1 MLRKYNEFILEKL
14 GVPDGIINSSKIL
27 LQNIINCFKLSIDDK
42 VNPDPDSNKCSFI
55 TNLESPVKIGDMEL
69 NDVELMINIYFD
81 NKYENPEVMSWG
93 VAHPS
98 TIDSDIKSNKINL
111 DKKNLKL
118 RIMIDF
124 ISKENN
130 GFSKFINKLE
140 SERDRNIGIVSHELK
155 HLYDH
160 YMIGKIIISDAI
172 DYSVWARFRT
182 GVKEIDKFMFYLYL
196 TSKEESLVRSS
207 EIAGELESLSLK
219 KSEFKD
225 FLMKSDLYKNLIEMR
240 DFRFDDMK
248 RNMLKNIDQIKDTF
262 IGIPEDESDQDII
275 DNILYGVYE
284 DIVEDSSNK
293 MISFIDPDGIKRL
306 IGAIK
311 KEENDF
317 YSKFLKK
324 RFSFKNHDDFF
335 IFGKKR
341 LTLKLIK

>member
-1 MLRKYNEFILEKL
+1 
-14 GVPDGIINSSKIL
+14 
-27 LQNIINCFKLSIDDK
+27 
-42 VNPDPDSNKCSFI
+42 
-55 TNLESPVKIGDMEL
+55 
-69 NDVELMINIYFD
+69 
-81 NKYENPEVMSWG
+81 
-93 VAHPS
+93 
-98 TIDSDIKSNKINL
+98 
-111 DKKNLKL
+111 
-118 RIMIDF
+118 
-124 ISKENN
+124 
-130 GFSKFINKLE
+130 
-140 SERDRNIGIVSHELK
+140 
-155 HLYDH
+155 
-160 YMIGKIIISDAI
+160 
-172 DYSVWARFRT
+172 
-182 GVKEIDKFMFYLYL
+182 MFYLYL

-335 IFGKKR
+335 IFWQKKINFEANKVIKKIS
-341 LTLKLIK
+341 KLIDMRQDDKPNPIMDKINKRADGKCILKPELYDEFVISPKNEKKEYKKSGLI